1 MGRNERKT
9 QSKHIPS
16 PTKKRYQSK
25 SYHGNYLNQRNN
37 LSQWDRSPTDNVAQ
51 FEEDEM
57 SVHTASSPKP
67 TPISIEAIL
76 KVIQDLT
83 QNRQNKGFHNYPKIL
98 KVELLTWEAKMLGHQ
113 NFLLEKYY
121 KCQQMLT

>member
-1 MGRNERKT
+1 MGRNEHKT

-16 PTKKRYQSK
+16 PIKKRYQSK

-83 QNRQNKGFHNYPKIL
+83 QNR
-98 KVELLTWEAKMLGHQ
+98 
-113 NFLLEKYY
+113 
-121 KCQQMLT
+121 